1 MKKYLINGLFVTG
14 LLFLSINCEPS
25 GRAPSH
31 DDAFLGEKPPTI
43 LAENLKA
50 SAIAATPDIALGHR
64 NVLWCGTFQLAWNEA
79 CALVGG
85 DLHFSPESPLVADLN
100 KKTFTTNDL
109 DAASYVALAG
119 FVKDGIHEKIHRA
132 LVQKFRG
139 SAVPGL
145 IPQKTPLTR
154 PQDIVA
160 YAYLFKNLEF
170 EVPFERLPEPLNFR
184 GQTVSAFGMG
194 AFTNG
199 HAQMASQV
207 MILDYAGPDDFVIEL
222 KTKSADE
229 RLILAKLQPKTTL
242 AETIEVAESR
252 SATAQPTAALPG
264 DELAIPKFNFD
275 VIRNYDELEGAAL
288 ATHNPNVATDL
299 FLNSAMQDIR
309 FQMDERGVRLKS
321 ESHLEFGCAQRPGP
335 THSMI
340 FDKPFLLLLK
350 RSNVGHAY
358 FAMWI
363 SNGEFF
369 ASR

>member
-1 MKKYLINGLFVTG
+1 MKKYLITGLFVTG

-25 GRAPSH
+25 GRALSH

-43 LAENLKA
+43 SAANLKA
-50 SAIAATPDIALGHR
+50 TTIAATPNVALGHR

-79 CALVGG
+79 CALIGG
-85 DLHFSPESPLVADLN
+85 DLHFAPDSPLVADLN
-100 KKTFTTNDL
+100 KKAFTTNDL

-132 LVQKFRG
+132 LDQKFRG
-139 SAVPGL
+139 SAVPEL
-145 IPQKTPLTR
+145 IPEKTLWTR

-170 EVPFERLPEPLNFR
+170 EVPFEHLPDLLNFR
-184 GQTVSAFGMG
+184 GQTAPTFGMG

-207 MILDYAGPDDFVIEL
+207 MILDYAGPEDFVIEL
-222 KTKSADE
+222 KTKSAEE
-229 RLILAKLQPKTTL
+229 RLILAKIQPKTTL
-242 AETIEVAESR
+242 DETIEVVESR
-252 SATAQPTAALPG
+252 SATAQPKAALPG

-275 VIRNYDELEGAAL
+275 LIRNYDELEGAAL
-288 ATHNPNVATDL
+288 VTHNPNVAKDL
-299 FLNSAMQDIR
+299 LLKSAMQDIR
-309 FQMDERGVRLKS
+309 FQMDEKGVRLKS
-321 ESHLEFGCAQRPGP
+321 EAHISIGCAARPEP

-350 RSNVGHAY
+350 RSNAGHPY

-363 SNGEFF
+363 SNGELF
-369 ASR
+369 ASP